1 MARET
6 EYARELVLAIG
17 ERAKA
22 RRLELGLTLKQVAS
36 DMDRTYQCIY
46 GMEQEGAGNIRLIAQ
61 WASVL
66 KMSPIELAF
75 GAQSNLARREK
86 RYHAMLEEAAS
97 LIDARRGR
105 RKALVK
111 EIRAE
116 LGS

>member
-66 KMSPIELAF
+66 RLTPVELAF
-75 GAQSNLARREK
+75 GSSDVKANMLRE
-86 RYHAMLEEAAS
+86 ALE
-97 LIDARRGR
+97 LLDTRFGR
-105 RKALVK
+105 RKALAARIRK
-111 EIRAE
+111 ELQA
-116 LGS
+116 